1 MKTTVFGLLVA
12 GCVLGAS
19 VAGAVAQPQVNPV
32 YVDDSPTAN
41 DTFVRVRDHI
51 GAGNMDE
58 AVRVLQILLDEQ
70 TDRVIASGADPE
82 LFISVRS
89 GVHEQLRGAP
99 ELLARYRVLTS
110 ARAERLLQDGRV
122 DEVERSLLLTPS
134 GFDAAV
140 RIAQGQIEDARFEAA
155 RLTLEQLDKH
165 PDRTDAR
172 ATQAARLAALLA
184 RYLDRAEVRETAER
198 WARDAGS
205 QPGAIAPEAWP
216 EAARA
221 AGISP
226 LDRLPGLDTS
236 GLIAKPLWTVTINP
250 NSTPPDPSAP
260 MPGARGGMSNAP
272 PMARDLL
279 LIPTVEGDAVFV
291 NDGAVVSAWDRFTL
305 SPRWSVSPGVA
316 DAPAH
321 EGGVRGNRTRLDP
334 FRYSSMPRLEDL
346 GLVTVQGR
354 TVVAATGRGGGG
366 SGMRDSDDR
375 LHALDALTGR
385 VRWTTQIGALDP
397 QLAES
402 GVRGPAVITEGMV
415 VVAAR
420 KYQQDR
426 RLISLTLAG
435 VDAQTGKIRW
445 VRPIGSA
452 GSMPY
457 AMQSVGAEAM
467 TLKDGVVFRTDRLGV
482 TGAVEAATG
491 RVRWLRRMAVDGGSG
506 NEQLSAWQVN
516 QPIVDGASIITLSPD
531 SRRVVRLDRFTG
543 EVLGER
549 AAADILMQPPRYLLR
564 VGDRLVVVAEDHIAL
579 TPLAFEGAEATN
591 IPLGRSEI
599 RGRVAVVGSHLLV
612 PTVSGLLLIQPEVP
626 NAPLEVFALD
636 EPGQVLALDS
646 QLIVADDQRLHSY
659 LKWEVAETIL
669 QKRIKADPKDPA
681 PAITFVELAYRAEHP
696 ERLAGAVDAAMA
708 ALAQAPAGDATQA
721 ARMRLL
727 QAINGIVIAA
737 LEPSAVQ
744 APRGQSMPRTI
755 EDRALLENL
764 VGRMGELVGTP
775 DERVAH
781 ALAAGRIQEGK
792 NSPTG
797 AAAEYQKILDNV
809 QFQNAT
815 WRGPQL
821 AVRAELE
828 ATRRLEQLI
837 RTHGAS
843 AYAAQE
849 AQAQAGLAALGQEPT
864 APELEALVARYPLA
878 SVTPGM
884 WAMLAA
890 TYQKVGNAQAA
901 TNALEAGLRAVQRI
915 PDASPAAVGEI
926 AGRLITTLRDRGQTA
941 AAAGVLRLVQTRF
954 PLVALTS
961 GGAPLDAV
969 RVGTELSDAIA
980 AAMRWA
986 RVGNVRAEGAQ
997 VIPGWSLM
1005 DPVLTDFTPA
1015 VAGLVPL
1022 RSDEAVSVW
1031 APPTGA
1037 AGGAGGSERGEALA
1051 KAWSRDLTEGYEA
1064 HLLKVTADAAYFM
1077 FISPNDGFV
1086 EKVGG
1091 SPAAARW
1098 KSQNFAAA
1106 LGQGDSRGMRRV
1118 PGVMADAMNTPDE
1131 GMQDPR
1137 NLLVTMDD
1145 RTLVLVQRAGQAA
1158 GIDLDTGEIL
1168 WSGPTG
1174 VGRVYDAQLTSGTLA
1189 IAGDQEERGD
1199 GNIVTGLRPAIQ
1211 IIDAR
1216 TGRATQKL
1224 GESVLSVEGAG
1235 VGHVRWVRLTGSG
1248 TVIAGL
1254 DNAVICLELMTAQVN
1269 WSIAR
1274 TELTP
1279 VTAAWV
1285 FGDELVMLSPDRNL
1299 WLASATTGRMLPRPL
1314 DLPRPHVDSAR
1325 SIEVFPLSAIPGSG
1339 FGVATQQGVA
1349 VFSAEG
1355 ALTGVDGMGGV
1366 TAMVPPRPAE
1376 GRAVTIETVAEGR
1389 TNDGLMMFSMHAVD
1403 TRGGALAES
1412 RPVLLGARPLAM
1424 QLIDGHIV
1432 VTAGSV
1438 TFVLDAP
1445 APKR

>member
-1 MKTTVFGLLVA
+1 MKTTVLGLLAA
-12 GCVLGAS
+12 GCVLSASFGGAM
-19 VAGAVAQPQVNPV
+19 AQPQANPV

-41 DTFVRVRDHI
+41 DTFVRVRDHV

-70 TDRVIASGADPE
+70 ADRVIVGGSDPE
-82 LFISVRS
+82 LFISVRA
-89 GVHEQLRGAP
+89 GVHDQLRAAP
-99 ELLARYRVLTS
+99 ELLARYRALLS
-110 ARAERLLQDGRV
+110 ARAERLLQDGRI
-122 DEVERSLLLTPS
+122 DEVERSLLLTPA

-140 RIAQGQIEDARFEAA
+140 RIARRQIEDARFEAA

-172 ATQAARLAALLA
+172 ATQAAQLIALLA
-184 RYLDRAEVRETAER
+184 RYLDRAQVRETAER
-198 WARDAGS
+198 WARDAGAA
-205 QPGAIAPEAWP
+205 PGAITPEAWP

-221 AGISP
+221 AGLSP
-226 LDRLPGLDTS
+226 LDHLPGLDTS
-236 GLIAKPLWTVTINP
+236 GLISKPLWSVTINP

-260 MPGARGGMSNAP
+260 MPGARGGIANDP
-272 PMARDLL
+272 LLARDLL

-316 DAPAH
+316 DAPAQD
-321 EGGVRGNRTRLDP
+321 GGVRGNRTRLDP
-334 FRYSSMPRLEDL
+334 FRYGGSARLEDL
-346 GLVTVQGR
+346 GLVTVKGR
-354 TVVAATGRGGGG
+354 TVVAATGRGGGT
-366 SGMRDSDDR
+366 GMRDSDDR

-397 QLAES
+397 LLAES
-402 GVRGPAVITEGMV
+402 GVRGPAVITEGVV

-426 RLISLTLAG
+426 RLVSLTLAG
-435 VDAQTGKIRW
+435 VDAQTGKARW
-445 VRPIGSA
+445 VRPMGSA
-452 GSMPY
+452 GSLPF
-457 AMQSVGAEAM
+457 AMQSAGAEAM
-467 TLKDGVVFRTDRLGV
+467 TLQDGVVFRMDRLGV
-482 TGAVEAATG
+482 VGAVEAATG
-491 RVRWLRRMAVDGGSG
+491 RVRWLRRMAVDAGTGS
-506 NEQLSAWQVN
+506 EQLFAWQVN
-516 QPIVDGASIITLSPD
+516 QPIVDGTSIITLTPD
-531 SRRVVRLDRFTG
+531 ARRVVRLDAATG
-543 EVLGER
+543 AILGER
-549 AAADILMQPPRYLLR
+549 DALDILAQPPRYLLR
-564 VGDRLVVVAEDHIAL
+564 VGDRLAVVAEDRIGM
-579 TPLAFEGAEATN
+579 TPLAFEGADATAVSAVQS
-591 IPLGRSEI
+591 RI
-599 RGRVAVVGSHLLV
+599 RGRVAVVGSQLLV
-612 PTVSGLLLIQPEVP
+612 PTVSGLMMIDPD
-626 NAPLEVFALD
+626 APQTPVKVFALD

-659 LKWEVAETIL
+659 LKWEVAEAIL

-696 ERLAGAVDAAMA
+696 ERIGGAVDAAMS

-727 QAINGIVIAA
+727 QAINGMVIAA
-737 LEPSAVQ
+737 LEPGSGQ
-744 APRGQSMPRTI
+744 SPRGQSTPKAI

-792 NSPTG
+792 GNPAG
-797 AAAEYQKILDNV
+797 AAAEYQKILDHV

-837 RTHGAS
+837 RAHGAS

-849 AQAQAGLAALGQEPT
+849 AQAQAGLAALGPT
-864 APELEALVARYPLA
+864 PSAQDLEALVARYPLSSA
-878 SVTPGM
+878 TPGM
-884 WAMLAA
+884 WATLAA
-890 TYQKVGNAQAA
+890 TYQKAGNAQAA

-941 AAAGVLRLVQTRF
+941 AAAGVLRSVQARF
-954 PLVALTS
+954 PSVALTS
-961 GGAPLDAV
+961 DGAPLDAA
-969 RVGTELSDAIA
+969 RVGAELSDAIA

-1005 DPVLTDFTPA
+1005 DPVLTEFTPA

-1031 APPTGA
+1031 APPTAA
-1037 AGGAGGSERGEALA
+1037 AGGAGGSERGEAIA
-1051 KAWSRDLTEGYEA
+1051 KAWSRDLMEGYEA

-1077 FISPNDGFV
+1077 FISPSDGFV

-1106 LGQGDSRGMRRV
+1106 LAQDDSRGMRRV

-1145 RTLVLVQRAGQAA
+1145 RTLVLVQRAGRAA

-1174 VGRVYDAQLTSGTLA
+1174 VGRVYDAQLVSGTLA
-1189 IAGDQEERGD
+1189 IAGDQEERGE

-1211 IIDAR
+1211 VIDAR

-1224 GESVLSVEGAG
+1224 GESVLGVDGAG

-1254 DNAVICLELMTAQVN
+1254 DNAVVCLELSTAQVN
-1269 WSIAR
+1269 WSLAGA
-1274 TELTP
+1274 ELTP

-1285 FGDELVMLSPDRNL
+1285 FGDELVMLSGDRNL
-1299 WLASATTGRMLPRPL
+1299 WLANVATGRLLPRPL
-1314 DLPRPHVDSAR
+1314 DLPRTHVDAAR
-1325 SIEVFPLSAIPGSG
+1325 SIEVFPLSAVPGSG

-1349 VFSAEG
+1349 VFNAEG
-1355 ALTGVDGMGGV
+1355 VLTGADGMGGA

-1445 APKR
+1445 AAKR